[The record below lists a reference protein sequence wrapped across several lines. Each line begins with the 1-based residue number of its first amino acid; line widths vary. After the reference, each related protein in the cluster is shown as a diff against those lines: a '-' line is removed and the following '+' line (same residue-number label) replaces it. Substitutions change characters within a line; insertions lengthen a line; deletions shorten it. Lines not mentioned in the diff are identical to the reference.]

1 MRRLL
6 DKTLLNDHV
15 ILVVILINSVVIYMQ
30 ESGLNHPLLLGID
43 IACTVIFLLEMIA
56 KQVCFGA
63 KKYWHDGWNRLD
75 GMLVILSLPSL
86 VVPFLDI
93 TTFNFYF

>member
-30 ESGLNHPLLLGID
+30 ESGLNHPLLL
-43 IACTVIFLLEMIA
+43 L
-56 KQVCFGA
+56 
-63 KKYWHDGWNRLD
+63 HRRL
-75 GMLVILSLPSL
+75 SEE
-86 VVPFLDI
+86 
-93 TTFNFYF
+93 